1 MLLFKL
7 LQSFL
12 FIYTGNY
19 VFISFSVY
27 PAQNDKFGDDNFFSS
42 DDDDYDP
49 FAEDPLTAAFEDG
62 SEIWE
67 DK

>member
-1 MLLFKL
+1 M
-7 LQSFL
+7 
-12 FIYTGNY
+12 
-19 VFISFSVY
+19 FISFSVY